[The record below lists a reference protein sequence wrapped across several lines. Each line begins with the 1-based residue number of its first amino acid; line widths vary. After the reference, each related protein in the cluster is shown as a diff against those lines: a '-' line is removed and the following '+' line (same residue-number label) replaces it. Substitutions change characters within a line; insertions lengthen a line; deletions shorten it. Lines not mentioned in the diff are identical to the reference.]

1 MANYTLTVNDDRVSP
16 LSNQEKASTGFSHRV
31 RVIYSDIN
39 NSSATGSTDTI
50 TLTIGSTPTKWYV
63 NRALVN
69 VTTAFAGSG
78 GLTIS
83 VGTSSNAAGMV
94 AATSILSAGV
104 INVAGSVV
112 ANAGQSTSTSAATLQ
127 FLFTNSTSGSPSALT
142 AGQLDVYLNIQDA
155 AQLP

>member
-1 MANYTLTVNDDRVSP
+1 MANYTITINDDRVSP
-16 LSNQEKASTGFSHRV
+16 LSNQEKASTGFSHKFRV
-31 RVIYSDIN
+31 LYSDIN

-104 INVAGSVV
+104 INVAGSVT
-112 ANAGQSTSTSAATLQ
+112 ANASQSTATSAATLQ
-127 FLFTNSTSGSPSALT
+127 ALFTNSTSGSPSALT